1 MPELIS
7 MINLYNTNSIMQ
19 RRWSINKITCVE
31 AVYLSIIKRPLHP
44 DVENGLIQHMYN
56 KDIYMW
62 IYLCWLLERWHPLY
76 ARYPDDLPK
85 NIPSKSN
92 TIMLLTCEKNTKY
105 VKNTSMNCI
114 ELPWY
119 IDLHELSWVEWPWYI
134 DLHELHWVE
143 LPWYIDL
150 HE

>member
-1 MPELIS
+1 

-92 TIMLLTCEKNTKY
+92 TIMLLTCEKNTTY
-105 VKNTSMNCI
+105 VKKHK
-114 ELPWY
+114 
-119 IDLHELSWVEWPWYI
+119 HELYWVALIYWLAWVELSCVEWPWYI

-143 LPWYIDL
+143 VVAV
-150 HE
+150 E

>member
-1 MPELIS
+1 
-7 MINLYNTNSIMQ
+7 
-19 RRWSINKITCVE
+19 
-31 AVYLSIIKRPLHP
+31 
-44 DVENGLIQHMYN
+44 
-56 KDIYMW
+56 MW

-114 ELPWY
+114 ELP
-119 IDLHELSWVEWPWYI
+119 
-134 DLHELHWVE
+134 
-143 LPWYIDL
+143 
-150 HE
+150 